1 MDSLMTMPQMAA
13 KLIAERKYSDV
24 RIKDFLCFK
33 YSSNSFAFLS
43 GCTEICRNELG
54 ECIG

>member
-1 MDSLMTMPQMAA
+1 MDSLMAMPQLAA

-24 RIKDFLCFK
+24 RIKDFLYFK